1 MSKGRYIFAIII
13 AVVVFFGLY
22 FLIGQGYFEWEI
34 FLFSYACGSLAGEL
48 VFWEESISIRVL
60 LYIWSLIPRI
70 FLFWLSLLTS
80 SVIGFII
87 SLFIMTFCFGAIGVV
102 FSFGLGI
109 SGIMAV
115 VMFIVHLITFPQ
127 DLY

>member
-1 MSKGRYIFAIII
+1 MSKGRYIFSIVL
-13 AVVVFFGLY
+13 AVAVFLGLY

-34 FLFSYACGSLAGEL
+34 LLFSYACGSFAGDL
-48 VFWEESISIRVL
+48 FFWEESISARVL
-60 LYIWSLIPRI
+60 LFIWSFIPKILI
-70 FLFWLSLLTS
+70 FWWSLLTS

-87 SLFIMTFCFGAIGVV
+87 SLFIMAFCFGAIGVL

-109 SGIMAV
+109 AGIISTV
-115 VMFIVHLITFPQ
+115 TFIIQLVTLSR